1 MSYWYLSLSCPL
13 SVSLTLIVRRFVP
26 HGSRVSVLLHV
37 ASLSL
42 LLSLWMSPS
51 WCLSLFSSCLV
62 ADRKLGGGNVACKA
76 YVHQH
81 VPEDYMHIWLHTH
94 NHVDTQR
101 VPRQVTFTFAL
112 ATRHVV
118 CLHVDRRL
126 CTGHSQLN
134 MLQVFTV
141 KIHSMRIHHAHHF
154 MCVLYIR
161 YSTPEL
167 INLAFHPDIHLQ
179 CSSHIQ
185 GIHSMSI
192 KRCPVIKKSLY
203 FRLDTV
209 DN

>member
-1 MSYWYLSLSCPL
+1 MSHCQVYADLACGFFFDHEYQ
-13 SVSLTLIVRRFVP
+13 I
-26 HGSRVSVLLHV
+26 
-37 ASLSL
+37 SL
-42 LLSLWMSPS
+42 LNSRHH
-51 WCLSLFSSCLV
+51 FV
-62 ADRKLGGGNVACKA
+62 AVVCKA

-94 NHVDTQR
+94 NRVDTQR

-126 CTGHSQLN
+126 GTGNIQLN
-134 MLQVFTV
+134 MLQLFTV

-192 KRCPVIKKSLY
+192 KRCPVIKKSLC
-203 FRLDTV
+203 FRFRYS
-209 DN
+209 

>member
-1 MSYWYLSLSCPL
+1 MNHHNY
-13 SVSLTLIVRRFVP
+13 VVV
-26 HGSRVSVLLHV
+26 
-37 ASLSL
+37 
-42 LLSLWMSPS
+42 
-51 WCLSLFSSCLV
+51 
-62 ADRKLGGGNVACKA
+62 CKA

-126 CTGHSQLN
+126 CTGNIQLN
-134 MLQVFTV
+134 MLQLFTV

-167 INLAFHPDIHLQ
+167 INLAFHPYIHLQ

-185 GIHSMSI
+185 GSTLCQS
-192 KRCPVIKKSLY
+192 RDAL
-203 FRLDTV
+203 
-209 DN
+209 

>member
-1 MSYWYLSLSCPL
+1 M
-13 SVSLTLIVRRFVP
+13 
-26 HGSRVSVLLHV
+26 
-37 ASLSL
+37 
-42 LLSLWMSPS
+42 
-51 WCLSLFSSCLV
+51 CLKTTCTS
-62 ADRKLGGGNVACKA
+62 G
-76 YVHQH
+76 Y
-81 VPEDYMHIWLHTH
+81 TH

-126 CTGHSQLN
+126 CTGNIQLN
-134 MLQVFTV
+134 MLQLFTV

-154 MCVLYIR
+154 MYVFYIR

-185 GIHSMSI
+185 GSTLCQS
-192 KRCPVIKKSLY
+192 RDAL
-203 FRLDTV
+203 
-209 DN
+209 